1 MAGSDF
7 LLTIDKVRG
16 ESKDQDFPDA
26 IEVRGWSYGAVS
38 PTDPVNRLATGQAQF
53 SDLTIVKPIDKTSPL
68 LLERLGRN
76 MVADTASLICRKAGG
91 DPKGYF
97 RIDMKKVRIRSIN
110 MKVGEGTGVTPVET
124 VVLSFQKI
132 TWTYKEQSA
141 QGTLQGDVFYEH
153 DIAANR

>member
-1 MAGSDF
+1 MPAQGAGC
-7 LLTIDKVRG
+7 LHV
-16 ESKDQDFPDA
+16 
-26 IEVRGWSYGAVS
+26 
-38 PTDPVNRLATGQAQF
+38 AQQVIKKNG
-53 SDLTIVKPIDKTSPL
+53 LPGHQRVALL

-91 DPKGYF
+91 DPKGFF